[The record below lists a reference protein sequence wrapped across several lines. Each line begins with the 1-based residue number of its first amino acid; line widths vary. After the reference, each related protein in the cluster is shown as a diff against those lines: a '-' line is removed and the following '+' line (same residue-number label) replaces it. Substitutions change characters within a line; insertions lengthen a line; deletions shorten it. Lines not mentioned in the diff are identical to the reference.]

1 MDNNKVYF
9 PGLNGLRFFA
19 AMAVVVTHIELVKHF
34 MGLPNLW
41 GNRSSNILTLKSAV
55 NTFVFEAGGL
65 GVYFFFVLSGF
76 LITYLLLVEK
86 AKTGTIAVK
95 KFYLRR
101 ILRIWPLYYLIV
113 ILGFFVVPYI
123 VNGSISFSS
132 KELNDHFGINLFLYL
147 IIFPNIAHAIFSP
160 VPMISQTWSIGVEE
174 QFYLIWP
181 VLAKKAGNI
190 FKMLVIVFCI
200 MIGLKVFV
208 LILFKAGYGS
218 PTLAIIKK
226 FLAMTKIESMTIGG
240 MGAYLLYNYKTQFKN
255 LVYQPIV
262 LPMCLLCIP
271 ILILFTPPA
280 IQDGIHLVYSVIFL
294 FIIANVSGNPDS
306 IIKLENDVFNFLG
319 KISYSMYMYHFMLI
333 PLVIYLMKALGIM
346 PSNELIPQLVIYA
359 SVTALTILVSWLSY
373 AYFEG
378 WFLKLKTKYTI
389 IKSGSKN

>member
-41 GNRSSNILTLKSAV
+41 GNHSSNILTLKSAV

-200 MIGLKVFV
+200 MIGLKMFV

-218 PTLAIIKK
+218 ATLAIIKK

-333 PLVIYLMKALGIM
+333 PLVIYLMKAAGIM

>member
-1 MDNNKVYF
+1 
-9 PGLNGLRFFA
+9 
-19 AMAVVVTHIELVKHF
+19 
-34 MGLPNLW
+34 
-41 GNRSSNILTLKSAV
+41 
-55 NTFVFEAGGL
+55 
-65 GVYFFFVLSGF
+65 
-76 LITYLLLVEK
+76 
-86 AKTGTIAVK
+86 
-95 KFYLRR
+95 
-101 ILRIWPLYYLIV
+101 
-113 ILGFFVVPYI
+113 
-123 VNGSISFSS
+123 
-132 KELNDHFGINLFLYL
+132 
-147 IIFPNIAHAIFSP
+147 
-160 VPMISQTWSIGVEE
+160 
-174 QFYLIWP
+174 
-181 VLAKKAGNI
+181 
-190 FKMLVIVFCI
+190 
-200 MIGLKVFV
+200 
-208 LILFKAGYGS
+208 
-218 PTLAIIKK
+218 
-226 FLAMTKIESMTIGG
+226 MTKIESMTIGG

-262 LPMCLLCIP
+262 LPLCLLCIP